1 MKHIQDFA
9 TYLKVDKE
17 LSQHSSACYIR
28 DLNEFSEFS
37 KVTSEAKISRTH
49 IREFLSF
56 IADKNQPITRRR
68 KLTSIRMFF
77 RFLEDE
83 RLIKD
88 NPTKG
93 LPSPKVE
100 SKEPSWLTENEIKR
114 LVRKVEE
121 SENDRDEL
129 IIRILVETG
138 MRLNE
143 LAKLNVSDLDTKNK
157 TIKVHRKGNREQT
170 LPINAKLNQIINKFI
185 KNRKPVEP
193 LIMSIFRMRM
203 TNRRIGLLVK
213 SYLTKAGIQK
223 NVSCHSLRHSF
234 CTRMLEKGADIKT
247 IQILAGHVTIATT
260 ERYLHLD
267 LLKLRKE
274 VAHAEVV

>member
-1 MKHIQDFA
+1 MRHLNEFA

-17 LSQHSSACYIR
+17 LSKNSYSAYLR
-28 DLNEFSEFS
+28 DLNEFQEFS
-37 KVTSEAKISRTH
+37 KVTTEGKISRTH

-56 IADKNQPITRRR
+56 LSDKNEPITRRR

-77 RFLEDE
+77 KFLEDE
-83 RLIKD
+83 KLIKD

-100 SKEPSWLTENEIKR
+100 SKEPSWLTEDEVKR
-114 LVRKVEE
+114 LMQAVEKSE
-121 SENDRDEL
+121 SQRDEI

-143 LAKLNVSDLDTKNK
+143 LANLNISDLDTKNK
-157 TIKVHRKGNREQT
+157 TIKIHRKGNRQQT
-170 LPINAKLNQIINKFI
+170 IPINVKLNKLIGKFI
-185 KNRKPVEP
+185 KNKESVEP
-193 LIMSIFRMRM
+193 LIVSSFKRRM
-203 TNRRIGLLVK
+203 TNRRLGILVK
-213 SYLTKAGIQK
+213 YYLNQAGLQK

-234 CTRMLEKGADIKT
+234 CTRMLEKGADLKT

-260 ERYLHLD
+260 EKYLHIANP
-267 LLKLRKE
+267 KLRKE
-274 VAHAEVV
+274 VVLAQI

>member
-1 MKHIQDFA
+1 MRYINEFA

-17 LSQHSSACYIR
+17 LSPHSSTAYIR
-28 DLNEFSEFS
+28 DLNEFQEFS
-37 KVTSEAKISRTH
+37 KVTTEGKITRTH

-56 IADKNQPITRRR
+56 LSDKNQPITRRR

-77 RFLEDE
+77 KFLEDE

-100 SKEPSWLTENEIKR
+100 SKEPSFLTENETKNLLR
-114 LVRKVEE
+114 VVEKYK
-121 SENDRDEL
+121 SERDEM

-138 MRLNE
+138 IRLDE
-143 LAKLNVSDLDTKNK
+143 LAKLNIGDLDTKNK
-157 TIKVHRKGNREQT
+157 TIKVHRKGNKEQT
-170 LPINAKLNQIINKFI
+170 IPINTKLNMLI
-185 KNRKPVEP
+185 KNFTKDRKPTEP
-193 LIMSIFRMRM
+193 LIVSSFKRRM
-203 TNRRIGLLVK
+203 TNRRLGMLVK
-213 SYLTKAGIQK
+213 NYLKLSGISK

-260 ERYLHLD
+260 EKYLHIANP
-267 LLKLRKE
+267 KLRKE
-274 VAHAEVV
+274 VVLAEVC

>member
-1 MKHIQDFA
+1 MRYINEFA

-17 LSQHSSACYIR
+17 LSPHSSTAYIR
-28 DLNEFSEFS
+28 DLNEFQEFS
-37 KVTSEAKISRTH
+37 KVTTEGKITRTH

-56 IADKNQPITRRR
+56 ISDKNQPITRRR

-77 RFLEDE
+77 KFLEDE
-83 RLIKD
+83 KLIKE

-100 SKEPSWLTENEIKR
+100 IKEPSWLTENETKK
-114 LVRKVEE
+114 LVQAVEK
-121 SENDRDEL
+121 SGSLRDEV

-143 LAKLNVSDLDTKNK
+143 LANLNIGDLDTKNK
-157 TIKVHRKGNREQT
+157 TIKIHRKGNKEQT
-170 LPINAKLNQIINKFI
+170 IPINIKLNLLINKFI
-185 KNRKPVEP
+185 KNIDSDKP
-193 LIMSIFRMRM
+193 LITSSFGRRM

-213 SYLTKAGIQK
+213 SYLKRAGIQK

-260 ERYLHLD
+260 EKYLHIANP
-267 LLKLRKE
+267 KLRKE
-274 VAHAEVV
+274 VVLAEVC